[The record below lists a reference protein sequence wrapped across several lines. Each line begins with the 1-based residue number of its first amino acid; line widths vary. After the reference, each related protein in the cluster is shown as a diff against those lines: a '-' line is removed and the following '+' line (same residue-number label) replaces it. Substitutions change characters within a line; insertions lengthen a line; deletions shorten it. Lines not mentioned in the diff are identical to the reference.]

1 MPGYLNRFI
10 DIDLSDE
17 YGEGCYVRIHNPKV
31 VPQSMIEGSRK
42 VENGPD
48 GKPLPEY
55 LDAAREN
62 SDEILCK
69 MIKDWHVYDASA
81 IDADEQPL
89 LELPATPEQ
98 LAKLPVG
105 IKMKVAQTFS
115 EAMPSPK

>member
-10 DIDLSDE
+10 DIDLSE

-42 VENGPD
+42 VETGPD
-48 GKPLPEY
+48 GKPLPEFI
-55 LDAAREN
+55 DAAKAN

-69 MIKDWHVYDASA
+69 IIKDWHVYDATA
-81 IDADEQPL
+81 FDAEEQPL
-89 LELPATPEQ
+89 LELPATSEL

-105 IKMKVAQTFS
+105 IKMKVAETFS
-115 EAMPSPK
+115 ANVPSPK